1 MTSKAGAT
9 TTESMSVPADGG
21 AERTPAGRR
30 SPLPWT
36 IAVTIAG
43 VMAGSFI
50 GPDVAAEQSDSWMD
64 VPQAG
69 TLSVLGERRSTLS
82 PRAAEPSGESTPQAT
97 RLAGSTGETPSDVP
111 VDMTLRTE
119 TEGIQEYDPWEPYN
133 ETMFSFNHDVFDRYL
148 LKPVATAWDTVV
160 PDPFQR
166 SLKNL
171 FVNLGFPR
179 RFVNSVLQLK
189 FEGAGHE
196 LVGFVLNTT
205 IGVGGLFD
213 IATEAGLKKSDED
226 TGQTLGV
233 YGVGPGPYLILPILP
248 PLTVRDGFGLV
259 ADIAMDP
266 LTYVLPFAGFAVRY
280 PVNVVNE
287 RSLNLELFESVEE
300 STVDLYSAVRNGYL
314 QRRQNA
320 IQK

>member
-1 MTSKAGAT
+1 MTSRMGGT
-9 TTESMSVPADGG
+9 TIEGMAVLADQGTG
-21 AERTPAGRR
+21 RAAPGRR
-30 SPLPWT
+30 CPLRWAIP
-36 IAVTIAG
+36 VTITV
-43 VMAGSFI
+43 VMAGSFAWA
-50 GPDVAAEQSDSWMD
+50 GAAEEPSDSWIG

-69 TLSVLGERRSTLS
+69 TLSDGGERQSVLP
-82 PRAAEPSGESTPQAT
+82 PRPTEPSGETTPQAI
-97 RLAGSTGETPSDVP
+97 RLAGSTVETASDVP
-111 VDMTLRTE
+111 VEMTLRTE
-119 TEGIQEYDPWEPYN
+119 TEEIEEYDPWEPYN
-133 ETMFSFNHDVFDRYL
+133 EAMFSFNHDVFDRYL

-179 RFVNSVLQLK
+179 RFVNSLLQLK
-189 FEGAGHE
+189 LKGAGHE
-196 LVGFVLNTT
+196 LIGFVLNTT

-213 IATEAGLKKSDED
+213 IATEAGLEKSDED

-248 PLTVRDGFGLV
+248 PLTVRDGFGFA
-259 ADIAMDP
+259 ADIALDP

-280 PVNVVNE
+280 PTTVVNE
-287 RSLNLELFESVEE
+287 RSLNLDTFESVEE

-320 IQK
+320 IQE